1 MTKKM
6 IQIRNFLLGLLILEF
21 VAIAG
26 LYLIVSTTIVF
37 SLCIYIFIKNCISIG
52 VLIYLSY
59 MLDKQ
64 QLSVGEI
71 LNKDAENAFIFGG
84 VGLIQYD
91 ESRNITWIS
100 DLLQELDIQII
111 GSKLLEWQPLLS
123 SLFEDDDVRIIDI
136 KSRKYEVYNNKET
149 RLLYLKDVTDLLTVT
164 KDYEDQQ
171 LCVSYITIDNYDE
184 SIEHADEHKVAAIQS
199 TTRQMILDWAKE
211 NGIILRRY
219 KSDGYIAIFNERT
232 YHKQVELKFN
242 ILDSF
247 KEKAESLGEVMTLS
261 IGIGRGS
268 KILRELDEMAFTA
281 LSLAYSRGGDQVTVK
296 SQDEPIRYF
305 GGNSEGFEKSNKI
318 RARVIS
324 QSLGGLV
331 KQADKILIMGHK
343 YSDFDSYGASLAMHA
358 LCRAYQKPSHIIIDY
373 DSLEDKTAPVAKQMK
388 NDKEYKGVFISSAAA
403 IETNTNET
411 LLIIVDN
418 HKPSLAIDGAVIKA
432 VNNIVVIDHHRRG
445 EEFIQLPILTYL
457 EPAASS
463 TVELLVEL
471 LDYQKVDVPV
481 TETEATIMYTGM
493 LIDTNFFKTRV
504 GARTFQ
510 AAAKLRDMQAN
521 VARAHQYL
529 EDDYQTTVDK
539 LSVKQSA
546 YPYGEGILIAFGEQ
560 GKVYNQSLL
569 AKAGNELMAIQDI
582 KAVFVIGNISKSE
595 VAISARSSRD
605 INVQVIMER
614 MGGGGHFSMAACQ
627 LKEERVVVAINQ
639 LEEVINEY
647 LDERGNEQ

>member
-1 MTKKM
+1 M
-6 IQIRNFLLGLLILEF
+6 IKVRNVLLGLLILEF

-26 LYLIVSTTIVF
+26 LYLIVSTPILF

-52 VLIYLSY
+52 ALIYLSY

-64 QLSVGEI
+64 QLSVSEV

-84 VGLIQYD
+84 IGLVQYD
-91 ESRNITWIS
+91 EHRNITWIS
-100 DLLQELDIQII
+100 DLLQELGIQII
-111 GSKLLEWQPLLS
+111 GNKLLEWQPLLS

-136 KSRKYEVYNNKET
+136 NSRKYEVYNNTET

-164 KDYEDQQ
+164 KDYENQK
-171 LCVSYITIDNYDE
+171 LCVAYITIDNYDE

-199 TTRQMILDWAKE
+199 TTRQMILDWSKE

-242 ILDSF
+242 ILDIF

-318 RARVIS
+318 RARVIA
-324 QSLGGLV
+324 QSLGGLL
-331 KQADKILIMGHK
+331 KQADNILIMGHK
-343 YSDFDSYGASLAMHA
+343 HSDFDSFGASLAMHA
-358 LCRAYQKPSHIIIDY
+358 MCRAYQKESHIIIDY
-373 DSLEDKTAPVAKQMK
+373 DSLEEKTTPVAKQMR
-388 NDKEYKGVFISSAAA
+388 NEKEYKGVFISSTAAMD
-403 IETNTNET
+403 IKTNGT
-411 LLIIVDN
+411 LLVVVDN
-418 HKPSLAIDGAVIKA
+418 HKPSLAIDNAVIDA
-432 VNNIVVIDHHRRG
+432 INNIVVIDHHRRG

-471 LDYQKVDVPV
+471 LDYQKINIHVS
-481 TETEATIMYTGM
+481 EMEATVMYTGM

-504 GARTFQ
+504 GTRTFQ

-521 VARAHQYL
+521 VPKAHQYL

-539 LSVKQSA
+539 LSIKQSA
-546 YPYGEGILIAFGEQ
+546 YPYGQGILIAFGEQ
-560 GKVYNQSLL
+560 GKIYNQSLL

-582 KAVFVIGNISKSE
+582 KAVFVVGNISKTE
-595 VAISARSSRD
+595 IAISARSSRD
-605 INVQVIMER
+605 INVQVIMEK

-627 LKEERVVVAINQ
+627 IKEERVVVAINQ
-639 LEEVINEY
+639 LEEAINEY